1 MKRVALLASVFLSA
15 TAANAANLPATP
27 ARGLIDLGRA
37 SPDTQIRLAVT
48 LAYRDQAGLDA
59 LVQAIATPGS
69 PQYHQYMTAEQF
81 NARFAPTPEDH
92 AAVIAAL
99 QRAGLQVAR
108 TYENRTV
115 IDVTGSAQAMEA
127 YFGTEIHSVSQ
138 EGHGTRYANL
148 TPATM
153 PAELAGSVRTILGLD
168 NLVRMHV
175 YNKRV
180 ATVPKGQPNAKTAAQ
195 PIERTSGGSFAGI
208 YPGGLAAA
216 YKFPSLSGTTGTGHN
231 IGIVID
237 SDISNS
243 DLSTFWKAAGVTRTG
258 TFTRV
263 LVDGSNPGVNA
274 DVGETAIDTETTSGL
289 NPGSNIAVYLVT
301 SLADTP
307 IEDAYNQ
314 AVSAHVVDVV
324 SSSFG
329 GCEPDDTP
337 FATATNMIAEQG
349 AAKGITFTASS
360 GDAGGDCED
369 ETAQG
374 KVYYEPDIVST
385 PAADPYFVAVGGTA
399 LKINATTG
407 ARTSETAWTP
417 GGANGGGG
425 GGVSSFWALP
435 SYQSGVTGI
444 AVVPT
449 ITVKSPDS
457 QPKSGFKGRN
467 VPDISMDGSNAT
479 GSYIAVYDTSDG
491 GWTGYGGTSVANPIF
506 ASLVAQQNEKT
517 GSAAG
522 FLNTALYATYTSNG
536 SKPAGVYGT
545 DFYDVTSG
553 SIGAG
558 WSAKAGF
565 DQATGIGTILNGAF

>member
-1 MKRVALLASVFLSA
+1 MKRLALLASVFLC
-15 TAANAANLPATP
+15 TANAHAANLPAVASHGIT
-27 ARGLIDLGRA
+27 DLGRA
-37 SPDTQIRLAVT
+37 APDTQIRLAIT

-59 LVQAIATPGS
+59 FVQAVGTPGS
-69 PQYHQYMTAEQF
+69 PQYRQYLTAEQF
-81 NARFAPTPEDH
+81 NARFAPTPEDY
-92 AAVIAAL
+92 AAVVAAL
-99 QRAGLQVAR
+99 QRAGLQIVR

-115 IDVTGSAQAMEA
+115 IDVTGSAQAVDA
-127 YFGTEIHSVSQ
+127 YFATEIHSVAQ
-138 EGHGTRYANL
+138 AGHGTRYANL
-148 TPATM
+148 TPATL
-153 PAELAGSVRTILGLD
+153 PAELAGTVRTVLGLD
-168 NLVRMHV
+168 NIVRLRPL
-175 YNKRV
+175 NRRV
-180 ATVPKGQPNAKTAAQ
+180 AHVPQGKPDATAAAQ

-208 YPGGLAAA
+208 YPGGIAAA
-216 YKFPSLSGTTGTGHN
+216 YKFPSLSGTTGTGHG

-237 SDISNS
+237 SDIANT
-243 DLSTFWKAAGVTRTG
+243 DLSTFWTAAGVKRTG
-258 TFTRV
+258 TFSRV
-263 LVDGSNPGVNA
+263 LVDGTNPGVNA

-289 NPGSNIAVYLVT
+289 NPGSNITLYLVS
-301 SLADTP
+301 SLDDTP

-360 GDAGGDCED
+360 GDAGGYCED
-369 ETAQG
+369 QTAAG

-385 PAADPYFVAVGGTA
+385 PAADPYFVAVGGTT

-407 ARTSETAWTP
+407 ARTSETAWSP

-444 AVVPT
+444 TVVPT
-449 ITVKSPDS
+449 ITAKSPDS

-467 VPDISMDGSNAT
+467 VPDISMDASNAT
-479 GSYIAVYDTSDG
+479 GSYVAVYDTPDG

-506 ASLVAQQNEKT
+506 AALVAQQNEKT
-517 GSAAG
+517 GTAAG
-522 FLNTALYATYTSNG
+522 FLNTALYATYTANG
-536 SKPAGVYGT
+536 TKPAGVYGS
-545 DFYDVTSG
+545 DFYDVKSG

-558 WSAKAGF
+558 WSAKTGF
-565 DQATGIGTILNGAF
+565 DQATGIGTILDGAF

>member
-1 MKRVALLASVFLSA
+1 M
-15 TAANAANLPATP
+15 
-27 ARGLIDLGRA
+27 
-37 SPDTQIRLAVT
+37 
-48 LAYRDQAGLDA
+48 
-59 LVQAIATPGS
+59 
-69 PQYHQYMTAEQF
+69 
-81 NARFAPTPEDH
+81 
-92 AAVIAAL
+92 
-99 QRAGLQVAR
+99 
-108 TYENRTV
+108 
-115 IDVTGSAQAMEA
+115 
-127 YFGTEIHSVSQ
+127 
-138 EGHGTRYANL
+138 
-148 TPATM
+148 
-153 PAELAGSVRTILGLD
+153 RTILGLD
-168 NLVRMHV
+168 NIVRLRPL
-175 YNKRV
+175 NRRV
-180 ATVPKGQPNAKTAAQ
+180 DRLPQGRPDASAAAQ
-195 PIERTSGGSFAGI
+195 PIERTTGGSFAGI
-208 YPGGLAAA
+208 YPGGIAAA
-216 YKFPSLSGTTGTGHN
+216 YKFPSLSGTTGTGHG

-237 SDISNS
+237 SDIANT
-243 DLSTFWKAAGVTRTG
+243 DLSTFWSAAGVTRTG

-263 LVDGSNPGVNA
+263 LVDGTNPGVNA

-289 NPGSNIAVYLVT
+289 NPGSNITLYLVS
-301 SLADTP
+301 SLNDTP

-360 GDAGGDCED
+360 GDAGGYCED
-369 ETAQG
+369 QTAAG

-385 PAADPYFVAVGGTA
+385 PAADPYFVAVGGTT

-407 ARTSETAWTP
+407 ARTSETAWSP

-449 ITVKSPDS
+449 ITAKPPNS

-467 VPDISMDGSNAT
+467 VPDISMDASNAT
-479 GSYIAVYDTSDG
+479 GSYVAVYDTPDG

-506 ASLVAQQNEKT
+506 AALVAQQNEKT
-517 GSAAG
+517 GTAAG
-522 FLNTALYATYTSNG
+522 FLNTALYATYTANG
-536 SKPAGVYGT
+536 TKPAGAYGT
-545 DFYDVTSG
+545 DFYDVKTG

-558 WSAKAGF
+558 WSARTGF
-565 DQATGIGTILNGAF
+565 DQATGIGTIFDGAF